1 MPANFLNFYAIV
13 SFDRIIPAKATY
25 LINPKKWKYKF
36 KGLLR
41 LISIV

>member
-1 MPANFLNFYAIV
+1 MPANFLNFDAIV
-13 SFDRIIPAKATY
+13 SSDKIMLAKTTY

-36 KGLLR
+36 KGLLL